1 MIEWFLAGVAV
12 GTVGATWLVKKY
24 YTGKDD
30 NELTTEECVEY
41 LKEKGYAVHLYGQNK
56 DEKRGFR

>member
-1 MIEWFLAGVAV
+1 MLSWILAAFIVGVV
-12 GTVGATWLVKKY
+12 LGFWLGKKY
-24 YTGKDD
+24 LMKED